1 LYLFC
6 IYNDKRWILFAAD
19 FVRVENRMSLS
30 RVAKLT
36 ITNSALFLALM
47 LCTGVT
53 HAQEDSAV
61 TGKWKMVSTTP
72 DGSDVHWTLSIT
84 YKDGTYSAMMGS
96 EEGESAA
103 KDFEVKGSK
112 IHLRA
117 PYKGEEYDIDL
128 KLVDGKLTGT
138 WSGNGDSGETKGE
151 KAAG

>member
-1 LYLFC
+1 M
-6 IYNDKRWILFAAD
+6 R
-19 FVRVENRMSLS
+19 LS
-30 RVAKLT
+30 SIAKLT
-36 ITNSALFLALM
+36 ITNFAVFLALM
-47 LCTGVT
+47 LSTGMA

-72 DGSDVHWTLSIT
+72 DGNDVHWTLSIG

-103 KDFEVKGSK
+103 KDFKVEGSK

-117 PYKGEEYDIDL
+117 PYEGEEYDVDL
-128 KLVDGKLTGT
+128 KLVDGKLTGS